1 MIWAVNIRGKAEGKA
16 AGPDETPFHPGVQ
29 RGASGKLTSRRRTHA
44 AIRSRPVADLEWKR
58 RRSAAFPVAKKALV
72 LPAPLQSPVW
82 GCLKKGSMGAGRLLP
97 VVLKPSKALQGI
109 EAWGF
114 TGNEAIIIGLSYELA
129 LKHKLSLQVR
139 NINGQWNLSGHRCLV
154 WFR

>member
-44 AIRSRPVADLEWKR
+44 AIRSRPVANLEWKR
-58 RRSAAFPVAKKALV
+58 RRSAAFPVAKKALD

-82 GCLKKGSMGAGRLLP
+82 GCLKKGRGQATVFGALTLHNNPWVPVGYCQLFWSRL
-97 VVLKPSKALQGI
+97 KH
-109 EAWGF
+109 
-114 TGNEAIIIGLSYELA
+114 YMA
-129 LKHKLSLQVR
+129 LKHEASPAMKLLLSVCLT
-139 NINGQWNLSGHRCLV
+139 NWHWSINFHCRFV
-154 WFR
+154 T